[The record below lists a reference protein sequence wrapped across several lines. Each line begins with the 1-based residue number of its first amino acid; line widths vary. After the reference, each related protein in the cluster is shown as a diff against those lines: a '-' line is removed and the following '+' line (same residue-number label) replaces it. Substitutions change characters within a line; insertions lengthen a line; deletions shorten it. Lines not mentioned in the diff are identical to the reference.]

1 MVHSDSLMRCF
12 VLMLFRGKYERIYE
26 TVIVPLFSRLSDEHG
41 VAWGVGQANSPAD
54 YELERTKV
62 EGIYEHLN

>member
-1 MVHSDSLMRCF
+1 
-12 VLMLFRGKYERIYE
+12 MLFRGKYERIYE

-41 VAWGVGQANSPAD
+41 VAWGVGKANSPAD